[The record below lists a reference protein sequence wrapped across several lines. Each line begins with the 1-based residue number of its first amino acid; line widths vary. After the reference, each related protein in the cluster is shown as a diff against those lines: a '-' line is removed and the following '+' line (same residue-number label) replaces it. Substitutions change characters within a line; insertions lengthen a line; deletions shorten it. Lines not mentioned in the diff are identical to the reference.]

1 MKVEVF
7 NAQGCGSC
15 SASIQSLKE
24 AVASATGGQAVW
36 CEIDIVEQID
46 YAVEL
51 GVLSVPAVAIDGRL
65 VFAKLPT
72 TAQLLAALALPTPAT
87 RRPGG

>member
-7 NAQGCGSC
+7 YADGCGNC
-15 SASIQSLKE
+15 HASMRELKE
-24 AVASATGGQAVW
+24 AVLAAFPTDAAW
-36 CEIDIVEQID
+36 NEIDIVKNID

-51 GVLSVPAVAIDGRL
+51 GVLTVPAVAIDGAL

-72 TAQLLAALALPTPAT
+72 AQQILSELTT
-87 RRPGG
+87 RARGR

>member
-7 NAQGCGSC
+7 NAKGCGNC
-15 SASIQSLKE
+15 GTSIQALKE
-24 AVASATGGQAVW
+24 AVASATGGQADW
-36 CEIDIVEQID
+36 REIDIVEQID

-72 TAQLLAALALPTPAT
+72 TAQLLTALALPVQAT
-87 RRPGG
+87 KQPGG

>member
-7 NAQGCGSC
+7 NAKGCGSC
-15 SASIQSLKE
+15 STSIQSLKE
-24 AVASATGGQAVW
+24 AVESATGGEAEW
-36 CEIDIVEQID
+36 REIDIVEQID

-72 TAQLLAALALPTPAT
+72 TAQLLAALALPVQAT
-87 RRPGG
+87 QRPGG